1 MTLYKLVIKEREDKI
16 RSLGLDPDKILRRL
30 PSSQLPSIE
39 RIDEAVEYFKN
50 ELDFSNKQFQSNPS
64 LLNCSIE
71 DNIKPKVEY
80 YKNELGFNN
89 KQFQSHPALL
99 NLSIETCIKP
109 KVEFY
114 KNELDF
120 SNKQF
125 QSFPH
130 LLNLSIED
138 NIKPKVEYFKNEL
151 GFENK
156 QFQSNPTLLGYSLE
170 KRIKPRT
177 EFLRTKQINGPSYFL
192 IPNDENF
199 CDKIAKCPLE
209 EYESFKEDYLKK

>member
-1 MTLYKLVIKEREDKI
+1 MPLDQVIIKEREDKI
-16 RSLGLDPDKILRRL
+16 RSLNLDPDEILSKLNRDT
-30 PSSQLPSIE
+30 LPSIE
-39 RIDEAVEYFKN
+39 RIDEAVKYF
-50 ELDFSNKQFQSNPS
+50 
-64 LLNCSIE
+64 
-71 DNIKPKVEY
+71 
-80 YKNELGFNN
+80 
-89 KQFQSHPALL
+89 
-99 NLSIETCIKP
+99 
-109 KVEFY
+109 

-177 EFLRTKQINGPSYFL
+177 EFLRTKQRNIPSYFL
-192 IPNDENF
+192 SSSDKRF
-199 CDKIAKCPLE
+199 CKEIAKCPLE
-209 EYESFKEDYLKK
+209 EYQSFKEDYLKK